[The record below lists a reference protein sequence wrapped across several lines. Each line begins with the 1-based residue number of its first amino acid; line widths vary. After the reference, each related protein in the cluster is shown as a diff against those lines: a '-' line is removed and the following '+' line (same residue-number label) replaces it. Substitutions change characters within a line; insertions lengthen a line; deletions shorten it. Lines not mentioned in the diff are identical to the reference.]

1 MSLAQAHRTKQRF
14 LILGLAKLWL
24 YLLSCYHLGRL
35 PKLALLL
42 LLNLLLLLLL
52 TLFSSLW
59 LRLTQLL
66 KECLLLVV
74 EGCLVRI
81 LSQSLS
87 LV

>member
-14 LILGLAKLWL
+14 LILGLAKLRL

-52 TLFSSLW
+52 TLFCSLW
-59 LRLTQLL
+59 L
-66 KECLLLVV
+66 
-74 EGCLVRI
+74 
-81 LSQSLS
+81 
-87 LV
+87 